1 MPIAGSGSDTG
12 PVDSSVVDERPLLL
26 RLRLV
31 GRLAGVDPDAG
42 ARLVSDGHA
51 TVRGE
56 RIVLSPAGRVA
67 ADAEFRA
74 GADEHPV
81 VANAYEHFLP
91 RNVELIQVCHDWQVR
106 PGNVANDHADTTYDW
121 GVIDR
126 LAAID
131 DRAGPVVRRLGR
143 DIAAFDGY
151 RPRLRAARTQVEEG
165 ERDWFT
171 SPRIDSYHT
180 VWMELHEHLLV
191 ALGIE
196 RGTEAVEAS

>member
-1 MPIAGSGSDTG
+1 MDT
-12 PVDSSVVDERPLLL
+12 RPLLL

-31 GRLAGVDPDAG
+31 GRLTDADPHAS
-42 ARLVSDGHA
+42 AILVATGHA
-51 TVRGE
+51 TERGE
-56 RIVLSPAGRVA
+56 RLVLTPVGRVA

-74 GADEHPV
+74 ADEERHAV
-81 VANAYEHFLP
+81 TSAYEHFLP

-106 PGNVANDHADTTYDW
+106 PGNVANDHADPTYDW
-121 GVIDR
+121 SVIDR

-131 DRAGPVVRRLGR
+131 DRAGPVVRRLGK
-143 DIAAFDGY
+143 DLSAFDDY
-151 RPRLRAARTQVEEG
+151 RPRLRAARQRVEDG

-191 ALGIE
+191 AMGIE
-196 RGTEAVEAS
+196 RGSESVEGS